1 MDSLIKISVS
11 LAIAAVFT
19 GNLPKILKA
28 VRRAQ
33 IELIQE
39 SKASKWPKALVL
51 SEGNVNLKPQ

>member
-11 LAIAAVFT
+11 LALTAIFT
-19 GNLPKILKA
+19 GNLPRVLKV

-39 SKASKWPKALVL
+39 SKASKWPKAII
-51 SEGNVNLKPQ
+51 LKDSK

>member
-19 GNLPKILKA
+19 GNLPKVLKV

-39 SKASKWPKALVL
+39 SKASKWPKALTL
-51 SEGNVNLKPQ
+51 GGKK

>member
-11 LAIAAVFT
+11 LAMAAIFT
-19 GNLPKILKA
+19 GNLPRVLKV

-39 SKASKWPKALVL
+39 SKASRWPKALIL
-51 SEGNVNLKPQ
+51 RGKD